1 MLPQNLLD
9 YVFYSVK
16 RIEYYIHI
24 SKPKT
29 NKKIFVSFFFLVP
42 FLIRID

>member
-1 MLPQNLLD
+1 MPPQNLLD

-24 SKPKT
+24 SKPKI
-29 NKKIFVSFFFLVP
+29 NKKILVSYSFFSSHF
-42 FLIRID
+42 